1 VRFAALVP
9 VVALALVA
17 CSSGE
22 EAAPSPAPTD
32 TAAEEAPPPTEPEA
46 TPGRAATVAEVIDGD
61 TLALANGQRVRLVQ
75 IDTPELTEGEC
86 YARASA
92 RALAGMLPPGASVGL
107 EADPGLD
114 RVDRYG
120 RLLRYVHRSGTNV
133 NLALVRRGAASVW
146 FFEGDRGRYADRL
159 LAAARRA
166 KAARQGLW
174 GVCPGTRL
182 DPEEGV
188 DTSARP
194 AKTSGG
200 RCDPSYPGICIP
212 PPPPDLDCADVPY
225 RDFRVVG
232 RDPHHF
238 DGGGDGIGCESER

>member
-1 VRFAALVP
+1 MARLA
-9 VVALALVA
+9 VVLALALALAA
-17 CSSGE
+17 CSSE
-22 EAAPSPAPTD
+22 QESTPPTPTD
-32 TAAEEAPPPTEPEA
+32 ATTGEAPPS
-46 TPGRAATVAEVIDGD
+46 TPPARSGKAATVAAVIDGD
-61 TLALANGQRVRLVQ
+61 TLALRNGRRVRLVQ
-75 IDTPELTEGEC
+75 IDTPELAEGEC

-92 RALAGMLPPGASVGL
+92 RMLAGMLPPGARISL
-107 EADPGLD
+107 EADPALD

-133 NLALVRRGAASVW
+133 NLELVRRGAASVW

-166 KAARQGLW
+166 KAARRGLW
-174 GVCPGTRL
+174 GACPGTRL
-182 DPEEGV
+182 DPEAGV
-188 DTSARP
+188 ETSARP
-194 AKTSGG
+194 ARASSG
-200 RCDPSYPGICIP
+200 RCDPSYPGVCIP

-225 RDFRVVG
+225 TDFRVVG

>member
-1 VRFAALVP
+1 
-9 VVALALVA
+9 
-17 CSSGE
+17 
-22 EAAPSPAPTD
+22 
-32 TAAEEAPPPTEPEA
+32 
-46 TPGRAATVAEVIDGD
+46 
-61 TLALANGQRVRLVQ
+61 
-75 IDTPELTEGEC
+75 
-86 YARASA
+86 
-92 RALAGMLPPGASVGL
+92 MLPPGTRISLA
-107 EADPGLD
+107 ADPALD

-120 RLLRYVHRSGTNV
+120 RLLRYVHRSGTNA

-166 KAARQGLW
+166 KAARRGLW
-174 GVCPGTRL
+174 GACPGTRL
-182 DPEEGV
+182 DPEAAVE
-188 DTSARP
+188 TSVRP

-200 RCDPSYPGICIP
+200 RCDASYPGVCIP

-225 RDFRVVG
+225 TDFRVVG